1 MVAVQPLPPLPPPER
16 GARSAGSRTL
26 RRVESTR
33 LLVARVRVDGDLVA
47 LGYADVFVVVREG
60 ESGPG
65 PNDWEVTVRT
75 PAAHR
80 LVPGAHVLELEP
92 YDGSPLSGR
101 ALLRYSDGRQHLF
114 RGDGDLV
121 GYDSG

>member
-1 MVAVQPLPPLPPPER
+1 LPSSHFRPPER
-16 GARSAGSRTL
+16 GAPSAGSHTL

-47 LGYADVFVVVREG
+47 LGYADVFVVVRECA
-60 ESGPG
+60 SGPG

-121 GYDSG
+121 GYDAG